1 MCVLVKKSTE
11 GKRDLKRGRREQK
24 RSMSAQNARHTF
36 LNISRC
42 VPLRRYFEGQ
52 VTRGTFTELAAP
64 TTPWQQRPCPS
75 DSSGKPFCITKSH
88 EKG

>member
-52 VTRGTFTELAAP
+52 VTRGTFTGTSGAHHPLA
-64 TTPWQQRPCPS
+64 TTPL
-75 DSSGKPFCITKSH
+75 PF
-88 EKG
+88 